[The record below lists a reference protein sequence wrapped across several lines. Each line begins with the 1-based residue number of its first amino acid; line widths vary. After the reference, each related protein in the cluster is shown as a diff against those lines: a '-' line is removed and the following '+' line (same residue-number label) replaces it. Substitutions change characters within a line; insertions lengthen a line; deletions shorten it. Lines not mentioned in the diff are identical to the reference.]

1 MTDWIQSIATIILG
15 AATIA
20 LFWVTKTLARSTNRL
35 AHISGQDFRAKHSP
49 IPFLI
54 WHKDTPAIEGGNIVL
69 KGAIR
74 PVPDSPS
81 MTLISILAES
91 SVEIAGAGHHV
102 ETLHESWPGWP
113 LALDHFH
120 EFACPVPEVRAAATD
135 LQIGVTV
142 TVAPL
147 VAPSPSRRPLPTDGS
162 HSPNSD
168 APQTATPGKSDSPNP
183 SGAASRLEHRCERAR
198 RGDTGRR

>member
-1 MTDWIQSIATIILG
+1 MTDWIQSIATIILS

-20 LFWVTKTLARSTNRL
+20 LFWVTKTLARSTDRL

-49 IPFLI
+49 IPHLM

-74 PVPDSPS
+74 PFPGSPP
-81 MTLISILAES
+81 MTLICILAES
-91 SVEIAGAGHHV
+91 SVEIAGAGPHV
-102 ETLHESWPGWP
+102 ETLHESWPSRP

-120 EFACPVPEVRAAATD
+120 EFACPVLEVRAAAAD

-142 TVAPL
+142 TVVHPAEQQAATDKWIAL
-147 VAPSPSRRPLPTDGS
+147 SKLRRAQDGDAWEIRLTD
-162 HSPNSD
+162 PFWRR
-168 APQTATPGKSDSPNP
+168 KS
-183 SGAASRLEHRCERAR
+183 
-198 RGDTGRR
+198 T

>member
-49 IPFLI
+49 IPFLM

-74 PVPDSPS
+74 PFPVSPP
-81 MTLISILAES
+81 MTLIYILAES
-91 SVEIAGAGHHV
+91 SVEIAGAGPHV

-120 EFACPVPEVRAAATD
+120 KFACSVPEIRATAAD

-142 TVAPL
+142 AVVPL
-147 VAPSPSRRPLPTDGS
+147 AEPQAATDRWIALSELRRAQDG
-162 HSPNSD
+162 D
-168 APQTATPGKSDSPNP
+168 AWEI
-183 SGAASRLEHRCERAR
+183 RLTQPFWR
-198 RGDTGRR
+198 REST

>member
-49 IPFLI
+49 IPFLL

-74 PVPDSPS
+74 PFPGSPS

-91 SVEIAGAGHHV
+91 SVEYRRCGSSRGDLARELAR
-102 ETLHESWPGWP
+102 
-113 LALDHFH
+113 LALG
-120 EFACPVPEVRAAATD
+120 P
-135 LQIGVTV
+135 
-142 TVAPL
+142 
-147 VAPSPSRRPLPTDGS
+147 RPLPRVRVPRSLRYEPLRLT
-162 HSPNSD
+162 
-168 APQTATPGKSDSPNP
+168 
-183 SGAASRLEHRCERAR
+183 SRSA
-198 RGDTGRR
+198 

>member
-49 IPFLI
+49 IPFLM

-74 PVPDSPS
+74 P
-81 MTLISILAES
+81 
-91 SVEIAGAGHHV
+91 
-102 ETLHESWPGWP
+102 
-113 LALDHFH
+113 
-120 EFACPVPEVRAAATD
+120 
-135 LQIGVTV
+135 
-142 TVAPL
+142 
-147 VAPSPSRRPLPTDGS
+147 
-162 HSPNSD
+162 
-168 APQTATPGKSDSPNP
+168 
-183 SGAASRLEHRCERAR
+183 
-198 RGDTGRR
+198 